1 MFYKAPT
8 FISHGLEAGVSKVTV
23 LGESV
28 SDEGLL
34 QNGYLFHCDLTWW
47 EEGGA
52 FWAAFVRALIS
63 FTSAPPS

>member
-1 MFYKAPT
+1 MFYKALT
-8 FISHGLEAGVSKVTV
+8 FISHGLEAGVSTV
-23 LGESV
+23 MVLRESV

-34 QNGYLFHCDLTWW
+34 PNGCLFHCDLITW

-52 FWAAFVRALIS
+52 FWAAFVRVLIS